1 MEEELKKVEN
11 QKKKDEELINK
22 FEEESRTQIQNLE
35 SELSKE
41 NK

>member
-22 FEEESRTQIQNLE
+22 FEKESQTQIQNLE